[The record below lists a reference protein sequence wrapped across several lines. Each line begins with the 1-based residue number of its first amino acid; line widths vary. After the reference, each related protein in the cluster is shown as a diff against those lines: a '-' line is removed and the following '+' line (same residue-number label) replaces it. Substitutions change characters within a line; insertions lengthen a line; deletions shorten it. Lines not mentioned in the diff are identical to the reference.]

1 MEQDKQS
8 QPNDSEKKS
17 TEEVSVTNS
26 PTPTVFNAPAQS
38 PVIVKQGSGKGI
50 AAVSLLFSLV
60 ALGCSGLLFVQGQN
74 VLENAKRDYNV
85 QLDKAA
91 LGQSDNA
98 RLLGTTI
105 EAQQALESR
114 YNQLNDSVR
123 KFQEQLDTTN
133 QNYQN
138 LSDNRLQWL
147 VNETEYTLNTMMQ
160 QLLFNGN
167 AQASLDT
174 LSALEKRLNRFDM
187 PELLPL
193 KKAVSAD
200 LAAMKAQP
208 ATDIVAASLRLDR
221 LLADADNLP
230 LLVDAM
236 LQDSVPQIQ
245 AIPTE
250 NAWYENIWQGVK
262 NNMGNL
268 VTVRKIGDPGAM
280 TVSPEQLYFIRQN
293 IKLRLLDARL
303 ALTERSSEIY
313 QNDLNAVANEV
324 NRYFDI
330 SSPAVKVWLSELD
343 SLKSLDIRP
352 AQLDILKNS
361 LATIRQYQQRNDD
374 AQIAQSAGKVDSK
387 PDSKADIAIP
397 ADLSKLP
404 MTNPALNNDMAKDVA
419 KDATKETSE
428 EKASSESV
436 AKPDNV
442 KEGKK

>member
-1 MEQDKQS
+1 MDQDKQS
-8 QPNDSEKKS
+8 QTNERENIEDISVKDSPIQTVPN
-17 TEEVSVTNS
+17 
-26 PTPTVFNAPAQS
+26 TPAVS
-38 PVIVKQGSGKGI
+38 PVIVKQGGGKAI
-50 AAVSLLFSLV
+50 ASISLLFSLV

-98 RLLGTTI
+98 RLLSTTI
-105 EAQQALESR
+105 EAQQQLESR

-123 KFQEQLDTTN
+123 KFQEQLDATN

-167 AQASLDT
+167 TQASLDT
-174 LSALEKRLNRFDM
+174 LSTLEKRLNRFDM

-193 KKAVSAD
+193 KKAISAD

-230 LLVDAM
+230 LLVDTM
-236 LQDSVPQIQ
+236 LQDNLPQIQ
-245 AIPTE
+245 PIPTE

-280 TVSPEQLYFIRQN
+280 AVSPEQLYFIRQN

-361 LATIRQYQQRNDD
+361 LSTIRQYQQKNDEE
-374 AQIAQSAGKVDSK
+374 QIAQSAGKTDV
-387 PDSKADIAIP
+387 KADTKVDTVVP
-397 ADLSKLP
+397 ADLVKP
-404 MTNPALNNDMAKDVA
+404 NMTNPLANDANDKTV
-419 KDATKETSE
+419 E
-428 EKASSESV
+428 EKASSES
-436 AKPDNV
+436 AKTDDNV
-442 KEGKK
+442 QGEAKK